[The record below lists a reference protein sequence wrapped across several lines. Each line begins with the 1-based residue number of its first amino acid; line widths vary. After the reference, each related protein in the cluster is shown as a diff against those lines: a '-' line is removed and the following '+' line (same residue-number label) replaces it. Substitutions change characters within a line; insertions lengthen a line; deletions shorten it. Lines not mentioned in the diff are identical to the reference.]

1 MIFIARASRVAPE
14 GVEHARRFIFARIV
28 VVVVVVARARARA
41 GADALEIVIADIL
54 GAPARRPLDGS
65 RANEWRATGFP
76 SPSRRRPRRTP
87 RRTLGRR
94 RRDDA
99 TTTGDA
105 R

>member
-28 VVVVVVARARARA
+28 VVVVARARARA
-41 GADALEIVIADIL
+41 GADAIEIVIADIL

>member
-1 MIFIARASRVAPE
+1 MSVIARASRVAPE

-28 VVVVVVARARARA
+28 VVVVVARARARA
-41 GADALEIVIADIL
+41 GADAIEIVIADIL

>member
-1 MIFIARASRVAPE
+1 VSNTLEDSSSRASSSSSSSSR
-14 GVEHARRFIFARIV
+14 G
-28 VVVVVVARARARA
+28 RARA
-41 GADALEIVIADIL
+41 GADAIEIVIADIL

-87 RRTLGRR
+87 RRALGRR

>member
-41 GADALEIVIADIL
+41 GADAIEIVIADIL
-54 GAPARRPLDGS
+54 GAPARRLLDGS

>member
-28 VVVVVVARARARA
+28 VVVVVARARARG
-41 GADALEIVIADIL
+41 GADAIEIVIADIL

>member
-41 GADALEIVIADIL
+41 RADAIEIVIADIL

>member
-41 GADALEIVIADIL
+41 GADAIEIVIADIL

-87 RRTLGRR
+87 RRTRGRR
-94 RRDDA
+94 PRDDA

>member
-28 VVVVVVARARARA
+28 VVVVARARARA
-41 GADALEIVIADIL
+41 GADAIGIVIADIL

>member
-41 GADALEIVIADIL
+41 GADAIEIVIADIL

-99 TTTGDA
+99 TTTGGA

>member
-28 VVVVVVARARARA
+28 VVVVVARARARA
-41 GADALEIVIADIL
+41 GADAIEIVIADIL

-87 RRTLGRR
+87 RRALGRR

>member
-1 MIFIARASRVAPE
+1 MICIARASRVAPE
-14 GVEHARRFIFARIV
+14 GVEHARRFSFARIV

-41 GADALEIVIADIL
+41 GADAIEIVIADIL

>member
-28 VVVVVVARARARA
+28 VVVVVARARARA
-41 GADALEIVIADIL
+41 GADAIEIVIADIL

-87 RRTLGRR
+87 RRTRGRR

>member
-28 VVVVVVARARARA
+28 VVVVVARARARA
-41 GADALEIVIADIL
+41 GADAIEIVIADIL

-65 RANEWRATGFP
+65 RATEWRATGFP